1 MAIDLKSLNYAQ
13 LTDLIHR
20 AEQRKTEAGKEH
32 LANVRNKV
40 RALLESDGLTLEEV
54 FGGRYKSVRSA
65 GAKRGKS
72 AAGKPRRAKRGKSS
86 K

>member
-13 LTDLIHR
+13 LTDLIKK
-20 AEQRKTEAGKEH
+20 AEQRKLETAKEH

-40 RALLESDGLTLEEV
+40 HAILESDGLTFEEV
-54 FGGRYKSVRSA
+54 FGGRYKSARKATLRHHKPSNPVRTRR
-65 GAKRGKS
+65 KRGKH
-72 AAGKPRRAKRGKSS
+72 S